1 VLTAAG
7 LDKEFALHDG
17 RVVRAMDGVGFAIEA
32 GQLYTLLGPS
42 GCGKTTTLR
51 SLAGLEF
58 PDRGRIVI
66 ADTTVF
72 DSDRRILVP
81 SNRRKIGMVFQSYAI
96 WPHMDVYENV
106 AFPLRVGGERLGES
120 EVAARVKKALA
131 TVRMEGF
138 ERRPATRLSGGQ
150 QQRLALARALVMEP
164 RVLLLD
170 EPLSNL
176 DAKLRE
182 SMRLELRRIQKE
194 LGITTVYVT
203 HDQTEALAMSD
214 VVAVMESGRI
224 VQQGDPQSI
233 YLRPATRFVAEFI
246 GSTNLIAGTLA
257 RRGAAGEEAL
267 VDIPSAPLRCS
278 APSGIEPG
286 ARVLVSIRPEDM
298 TLQPAPDAAAPPA
311 DGRNRIEGR
320 VVEQIFLGSLV
331 DHVVATPGG
340 MLRVWCHPA
349 AALPRGTD
357 VVLEVE
363 PARCVVLPG

>member
-1 VLTAAG
+1 MLLADR
-7 LDKEFALHDG
+7 LRKEYALADG
-17 RVVRAMDGVGFAIEA
+17 RIIIAMDGVTFRIAP

-51 SLAGLEF
+51 SIAGLET
-58 PDRGRIVI
+58 PDRGVI
-66 ADTTVF
+66 AIDDAVMF
-72 DSDRRILVP
+72 DSSKRVLVP
-81 SNRRKIGMVFQSYAI
+81 ANRRKIGMVFQSYAI

-106 AFPLRVGGERLGES
+106 AFPLRVGGERLREA
-120 EVAARVKKALA
+120 EVAARVAKALA

-182 SMRLELRRIQKE
+182 SMRLELRRIQKS

-214 VVAVMESGRI
+214 IVAVMQDGRI
-224 VQQGDPQSI
+224 VQEGDPRSI

-246 GSTNLIAGTLA
+246 GSTNFIAGTLA
-257 RRGAAGEEAL
+257 RVSNDEAL
-267 VDIPSAPLRCS
+267 VEIANGSLRC
-278 APSGIEPG
+278 APANGLAAG
-286 ARVLVSIRPEDM
+286 ARVLVSIRPEDV
-298 TLQPAPDAAAPPA
+298 TLRAATAPAANQRDL
-311 DGRNRIEGR
+311 NRIRGR
-320 VVEQIFLGSLV
+320 VAEQIFLGSLA
-331 DHVVATPGG
+331 DHVIAAAGAEIHA
-340 MLRVWCHPA
+340 WCHPA
-349 AALPRGTD
+349 LSFAPGTE
-357 VVLEVE
+357 VVIEAE
-363 PARCVVLPG
+363 PARCILLPDKA

>member
-1 VLTAAG
+1 MLVAEALHKA
-7 LDKEFALHDG
+7 FVLHDG
-17 RVVRAMDGVGFAIEA
+17 RIVKAMDGVGFTIQH

-51 SLAGLEF
+51 SIAGLET

-66 ADTTVF
+66 ADMAVF
-72 DSDRRILVP
+72 DSARRLLVP
-81 SNRRKIGMVFQSYAI
+81 ANKRKIGMVFQSYAI

-106 AFPLRVGGERLGES
+106 AFPLRVGGARLRES
-120 EVAARVKKALA
+120 DVAARVAKALA

-182 SMRLELRRIQKE
+182 SMRLELRRIQKN

-214 VVAVMESGRI
+214 VVAVMEHGRI
-224 VQQGDPQSI
+224 VQQGDPRSI
-233 YLRPATRFVAEFI
+233 YLKPATRFVAEFI
-246 GSTNLIAGTLA
+246 GSTNFVAGTIA
-257 RRGAAGEEAL
+257 RTGQDALVEIEGGSLRCAIPNGLAAGAK
-267 VDIPSAPLRCS
+267 
-278 APSGIEPG
+278 
-286 ARVLVSIRPEDM
+286 VLVSIRPEDIV
-298 TLQPAPDAAAPPA
+298 LRAAAA
-311 DGRNRIEGR
+311 GAAGQSANRIRGR
-320 VVEQIFLGSLV
+320 VVEQIFLGSLA
-331 DHVVATPGG
+331 DHVIAASGAEF
-340 MLRVWCHPA
+340 RAWCHPA
-349 AALPRGTD
+349 ASFAPGSE
-357 VVLEVE
+357 VVIEVD
-363 PARCVVLPG
+363 PARCIVLPDKA

>member
-1 VLTAAG
+1 MLKASA
-7 LDKEFALHDG
+7 LHKEFTLHDG
-17 RVVRAMDGVGFAIEA
+17 RIVTAMHDVGFAIEP
-32 GQLYTLLGPS
+32 GRLYTLLGPS

-51 SLAGLEF
+51 CLAGLEF
-58 PDRGRIVI
+58 PDRGRIEIGDAV
-66 ADTTVF
+66 VF

-81 SNRRKIGMVFQSYAI
+81 SNRRRIGMVFQSYAI

-106 AFPLRVGGERLGES
+106 AFPLRVGGERIAEA

-182 SMRLELRRIQKE
+182 SMRLELRRIQRE
-194 LGITTVYVT
+194 LAITTVYVT

-214 VVAVMESGRI
+214 VVAVMENGRI

-246 GSTNLIAGTLA
+246 GSTNLLAGTLA
-257 RRGAAGEEAL
+257 RAAGGEGL
-267 VDIPSAPLRCS
+267 VEIPSAALRCTVPNGLAAGS
-278 APSGIEPG
+278 K
-286 ARVLVSIRPEDM
+286 VLVSIRPEDV
-298 TLQPAPDAAAPPA
+298 TLRRANGAAAPE
-311 DGRNRIEGR
+311 GHNRIAGR
-320 VVEQIFLGSLV
+320 VVDRVFLGSLV
-331 DHVVATPGG
+331 DHVIAAAGAE
-340 MLRVWCHPA
+340 MRVWCHPS
-349 AALPRGTD
+349 AALPQGTE
-357 VVLEVE
+357 VVLEIE
-363 PARCVVLPG
+363 PGRCVVLPA

>member
-1 VLTAAG
+1 MLVAEAL
-7 LDKEFALHDG
+7 LKEFALHDG
-17 RVVRAMDGVGFAIEA
+17 RIVKAMDGVGFRIEP

-51 SLAGLEF
+51 SIAGLET

-66 ADTTVF
+66 SDMAVF
-72 DSDRRILVP
+72 DSDRRLLVP
-81 SNRRKIGMVFQSYAI
+81 ANRRKIGMVFQSYAI

-106 AFPLRVGGERLGES
+106 AFPLRVAGERLREGD
-120 EVAARVKKALA
+120 VAARVAKALA

-182 SMRLELRRIQKE
+182 SMRLELRRIQKS

-214 VVAVMESGRI
+214 VVAVMENGRI
-224 VQQGDPQSI
+224 VQQGDPRAI

-246 GSTNLIAGTLA
+246 GSTNFIAGKVA
-257 RRGAAGEEAL
+257 RTGADAL
-267 VDIPSAPLRCS
+267 VEVEGGSLRC
-278 APSGIEPG
+278 AIPNGLAVG
-286 ARVLVSIRPEDM
+286 ARVLVSIRPEDV
-298 TLQPAPDAAAPPA
+298 LLRAATAEA
-311 DGRNRIEGR
+311 GVAANRIRGR
-320 VVEQIFLGSLV
+320 VVEQIFLGSLA
-331 DHVVATPGG
+331 DHVVAAGG
-340 MLRVWCHPA
+340 TEFHAWCHPA
-349 AALPRGTD
+349 ASFAPGSE
-357 VVLEVE
+357 VVIEVD
-363 PARCVVLPG
+363 PARCIVLPDKA